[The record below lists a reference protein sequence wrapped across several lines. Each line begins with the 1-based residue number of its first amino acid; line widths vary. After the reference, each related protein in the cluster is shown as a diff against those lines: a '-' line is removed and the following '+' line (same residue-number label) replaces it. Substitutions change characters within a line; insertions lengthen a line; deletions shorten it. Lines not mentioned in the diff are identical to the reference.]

1 MKASRFNRALLLPVM
16 LAFACN
22 SNNTSDA
29 YGNFE
34 ATSVTVSAEGNG
46 KLLGFRVEEGQQLQ
60 KNQVVGLIDTLSLHL
75 RKLQVQARARI
86 LPSKTRMAAP
96 EIAVLTDQRDNLV
109 RERDRTLNLL
119 KQKAATQKQ
128 LDDLNGE
135 IEVLNQQIKRTESD
149 ILTANRGILAEKEP
163 IQAEID
169 YIDNQISDCIIKSPI
184 RGTVLTKLAETNEMV
199 AIGSPLFKI
208 ANLDTL
214 KLRAYTS
221 ASLLQ
226 KTALNNKVTVLVDD
240 GDSGLRKLEGR
251 VAWIASEAE
260 FTPKTIE
267 TREERVNLVYAID
280 VLVKNDGSLKIGM
293 PGEVVFRPET
303 TSH

>member
-1 MKASRFNRALLLPVM
+1 MKAPITNWPILLPVL
-16 LAFACN
+16 LALACN
-22 SNNTSDA
+22 TNDTSDA

-34 ATSVTVSAEGNG
+34 ATTILVGAEGNG
-46 KLLGFRVEEGQQLQ
+46 KLLSFNLEEGQQLSDGE
-60 KNQVVGLIDTLSLHL
+60 VVGLIDTLSLHL
-75 RKLQVQARARI
+75 RKEQVMAQAAI
-86 LPSKTRMAAP
+86 LPAKTRDAAP
-96 EIAVLTDQRDNLV
+96 EIAVLRDQRENLV

-135 IEVLNQQIKRTESD
+135 IAVVDQQIKRAENY
-149 ILTANRGILAEKEP
+149 IQTANRGILAEKHP
-163 IQAEID
+163 IQAEIA
-169 YIDNQISDCIIKSPI
+169 YIDKQITDCIIKSPI
-184 RGTVLTKLAETNEMV
+184 DGTVLAKFAEANEVV
-199 AIGSPLFKI
+199 AVGSPLFKI

-221 ASLLQ
+221 AALLQ
-226 KTALNNKVTVLVDD
+226 KTALNRQVEVLVDN
-240 GDSGLRKLEGR
+240 GDSGLKKLQGR

-280 VLVKNDGSLKIGM
+280 VLVKNDGSLRIGM
-293 PGEVVFRPET
+293 PGEVVFIT
-303 TSH
+303 ANASD

>member
-1 MKASRFNRALLLPVM
+1 MKASRRTWPLLITALLAL
-16 LAFACN
+16 ACN
-22 SNNTSDA
+22 SNDTSDA

-34 ATSVTVSAEGNG
+34 ATTIVVSAEGSG
-46 KLLGFRVEEGQQLQ
+46 KLISFKVEEGLQLE

-75 RKLQVQARARI
+75 RKVQVGAQAKI
-86 LPSKTRMAAP
+86 LPAKTRIAAP
-96 EIAVLTDQRDNLV
+96 EIAVLKDQRDNLI

-119 KQKAATQKQ
+119 QQKAATQKQ

-135 IEVLNQQIKRTESD
+135 IDVINQQIKRTESE
-149 ILTANRGILAEKEP
+149 INRANRGVLAEGEP
-163 IQAEID
+163 IQAEVDFIEK
-169 YIDNQISDCIIKSPI
+169 QITDCIIKSPV
-184 RGTVLTKLAETNEMV
+184 RGTVLTKLAEAGEVV
-199 AIGSPLFKI
+199 AMGSPLFKI

-221 ASLLQ
+221 ATLLQ
-226 KTALNNKVTVLVDD
+226 KTALNRKVTVLVDD
-240 GDSGLRKLEGR
+240 ADMGLRKLEGT

-293 PGEVVFRPET
+293 PGEVVFGPVT
-303 TSH
+303 ASD